1 MKKTLQAASLL
12 ASVLLSA
19 TVHAADA
26 PQELNL
32 GILGGQTATQQI
44 GDNQCVKTFLDDKL
58 GVDTQLRNSSDYA
71 GVIQGLLSD
80 KVDLVLNM
88 SPSSYASVYIENPDA
103 VDLVGVTANDSDNA
117 KGYYSVVVVKADS
130 PYQKL
135 EDLKG
140 KTFGFA
146 DPNSTSGYLIPD
158 HAFQQQF
165 GGNMDDRYDH
175 FFSDV
180 TFSGGHEQDIL
191 GVLND
196 QFDGAVTWA
205 SMVGNREDGYSAGA
219 FRRLKELDHP
229 DLMDNVRIIWQS
241 NLIPN
246 GPLLVRHDL
255 PEDFKNRLVATV
267 HDLDKNDHDCF
278 AKATG
283 GKYHIESTSID
294 EYRDIIDMKRE
305 LTSRR

>member
-1 MKKTLQAASLL
+1 MKKVLQAASVL
-12 ASVLLSA
+12 AGAILTIHA
-19 TVHAADA
+19 YAADA
-26 PQELNL
+26 PSVLNL

-44 GDNQCVKTFLDDKL
+44 GNNQCVKTFLDDKL
-58 GVDTQLRNSSDYA
+58 GVDTKLRNSSDYA

-88 SPSSYASVYIENPDA
+88 SPSSYASVYIEDPDA
-103 VDLVGVTANDSDNA
+103 VDLVGVTTNDSDNA
-117 KGYYSVVVVKADS
+117 KGYYSVVLVKADS

-146 DPNSTSGYLIPD
+146 DPNSTSGYLIPN
-158 HAFQQQF
+158 HAFQQKF
-165 GGNMDDRYDH
+165 GGSMDDNYDN

-196 QFDGAVTWA
+196 QFAGAVTWT

-219 FRRLKELDHP
+219 FRLLKEADHP

-246 GPLLVRHDL
+246 GPILVRHDL
-255 PEDFKNRLVATV
+255 PEDFKGRLVAAV
-267 HDLDKNDHDCF
+267 HELDKSDHDCF
-278 AKATG
+278 VKATG
-283 GKYHIESTSID
+283 GQYHIESTSID
-294 EYRDIIDMKRE
+294 EYQDIIDMKRE